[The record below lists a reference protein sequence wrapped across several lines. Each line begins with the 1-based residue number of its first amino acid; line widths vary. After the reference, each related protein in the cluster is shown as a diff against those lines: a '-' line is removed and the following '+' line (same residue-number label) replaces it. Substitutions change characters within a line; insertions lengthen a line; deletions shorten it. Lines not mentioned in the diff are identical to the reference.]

1 MKLNQMALANA
12 LGAVGAVYYI
22 GCYLVATVAPDLYKT
37 IAQSWFHMMDLSSI
51 WKSAP
56 GNLILG
62 LISFTVV
69 SWVSGWILAFAY
81 NSFAKK

>member
-12 LGAVGAVYYI
+12 LGVVGAVYYI
-22 GCYLVATVAPDLYKT
+22 GCYLVASLAPDFYKT
-37 IAQSWFHMMDLSSI
+37 IAESWFHMMKLNSL
-51 WKSAP
+51 WKSGP
-56 GNLILG
+56 DGLVLG

-69 SWVSGWILAFAY
+69 SWISGWVLAFAY